1 MQFSVIFEAQ
11 LADPT
16 VVHEHQVIHD
26 CVEQAVLAEE
36 MGFDR
41 VWAVEHHSLKW
52 YAHMSAPE
60 VFLSYVAART
70 SRIRVGHG
78 VVCMP
83 FNFNHPARVAERAAM
98 LDLLSG
104 GRLDLGAGRGGTA
117 QETSLCGVDRDR
129 TTQEVEDALRI
140 IGRAWQKDE
149 LEYRSEL
156 IRIDP
161 HPILPRPRQT
171 PHPPLFLAC
180 SRTETLVQAAEL
192 GIGALVMGFAGPE
205 SIAGM
210 RRVYDTARA
219 ERTGERFVSTVVN
232 DHFSVLCPT
241 IVLDDRAEARRIGI
255 RGQRFFAQSIGHW
268 YGGAGVP
275 DEAVV
280 DGADEAA
287 EMRRAAEQVEARLHE
302 QSIPVRPTATA
313 TFNADHA
320 YGTAEDAIAYVERLR
335 DAGADEVMCLMQM
348 GTVPQEACLETLRQ
362 WGDKVIPHFTGRPLA
377 GGRPQGA
384 DARAETSPDRKI
396 NGDHGGRTG

>member
-16 VVHEHQVIHD
+16 VEHEHQVIHD

-41 VWAVEHHSLKW
+41 IWAVEHHSLKW

-362 WGDKVIPHFTGRPLA
+362 WGDKVIPHFTSRARPA
-377 GGRPQGA
+377 GA
-384 DARAETSPDRKI
+384 DASASAPSGRKI
-396 NGDHGGRTG
+396 HGDHGGAAG